1 MQQARCEAIH
11 RVPLKLKFFELHKV
25 NNEIFSARGIMTPWD
40 PLAEQF
46 LTHLH
51 FKAFNVISLK

>member
-11 RVPLKLKFFELHKV
+11 RVPLKLKFFELHRV

-51 FKAFNVISLK
+51 F